1 MASHLVEELGLP
13 VPGEGRGEEEEEE
26 RLIKATKADH
36 EIKFEWE
43 ERWIKTL
50 NTAL

>member
-13 VPGEGRGEEEEEE
+13 VPGEGRGEEEE
-26 RLIKATKADH
+26 RLIKATKTDH
-36 EIKFEWE
+36 EIKSEWE
-43 ERWIKTL
+43 ESWIKTL